1 MAQRDMDMKY
11 HSLDVAQ
18 IIETLKTDRD
28 RGLSESDSRE
38 RLDKV
43 GANELPSGKKKSLML
58 LFLNQFNSRLI
69 YVLFAAAGVSIAM
82 GKYNDAYGIL
92 IAVLLNAVFG
102 FWQERKAED
111 AIAKLQQMVVH
122 ETTVIRDGVA
132 NRIPSSILVPGD
144 IVMLEEGDRVP
155 ADARLISC
163 RDLRINEAALTGESN
178 SVPKKSGILS
188 ESVERPDMSN
198 MVWMGTTAVA
208 GTARIVIVATGIR
221 TAFGSIATSLQSIK
235 QEKAPLEIRVD
246 RLGQK
251 LGIISIV
258 LSAIV
263 FLFGWL
269 QGTELMEMFFFAV
282 ALVVSVIPEGLPA
295 VLAVVLAIGVRRMA
309 KRNAIIRH
317 VPSVETLGVADI
329 ICTDKTGTLTENKMT
344 VRELFADGR
353 SISVSGEGW
362 RPEGKFTHDGK
373 KVRPAEHHT
382 LNMMLKVATLCNKAA
397 LAREE
402 GRDSII
408 GDPTEGALVVLGAKA
423 GLDKHSLSGEYV
435 LIDEIPFSSSRMYRA
450 ILVENCTLE
459 GQCERHIF
467 IVGAYE
473 VLKDRSAS
481 ASLDDELR
489 GLASVGSDFDEANK
503 RMASDAMRVL
513 AVAHKTVNIQ
523 KNTLAD
529 ADIHDLVLLGLVGMI
544 DPPRKGVAE
553 SVAKARRAGVR
564 IIMATGDQ
572 LPTASAIAREVG
584 ITDGC
589 RDEECH
595 GIYTDSDVAKMSDE
609 EFMDALRNATI
620 FARVSPS
627 TKLRIV
633 GALQDMGHTV
643 AMTGDGVND
652 APALKRAAIGV
663 SMGITG
669 TDVSKEVSDM
679 VLADDNFTSILNAIE
694 EGRIIFRNVK
704 NTVAY
709 LVMTN
714 AGEVITVLASMVMGM
729 PLPLLPA
736 QILWMNLVT
745 DSFPV
750 VSLATEQRRG
760 HVLEEPPR
768 DRTAPIL
775 SRGVITLTLLTSSLM
790 CIGTLLLFWSALGGR
805 GIEYARS
812 VAFTTMAMFQ
822 LWNVFNMRSNQ
833 DSLFKIGI
841 LSNRWVALAVTA
853 SLSLQFAVLYLPF
866 LQNVFQTV
874 PLDWQHWAMITVIS
888 SSVLFVVEGY
898 KWLLRKHALSDRWR

>member
-1 MAQRDMDMKY
+1 LNIGTQTF
-11 HSLDVAQ
+11 
-18 IIETLKTDRD
+18 I
-28 RGLSESDSRE
+28 
-38 RLDKV
+38 
-43 GANELPSGKKKSLML
+43 
-58 LFLNQFNSRLI
+58 NQF
-69 YVLFAAAGVSIAM
+69 LFYLAAF
-82 GKYNDAYGIL
+82 L

-111 AIAKLQQMVVH
+111 AIAKLQQMVIL

-132 NRIPSSILVPGD
+132 NRIPSSGLVPGD

-155 ADARLISC
+155 ADARIISSK
-163 RDLRINEAALTGESN
+163 DLRINEAALTGESN
-178 SVPKKSGILS
+178 AVPKKPGVLM
-188 ESVERPDMSN
+188 ESVDRPDMAN

-208 GTARIVIVATGIR
+208 GTARVVIVSTGVR
-221 TAFGSIATSLQSIK
+221 TAFGGIATSLQSIK

-251 LGIISIV
+251 LGIISV
-258 LSAIV
+258 LLSVIV

-269 QGTELMEMFFFAV
+269 QGTDLVDMFFFAV

-344 VRELFADGR
+344 VRELYADGR

-362 RPEGKFTHDGK
+362 APEGKFTHDGK
-373 KVRPAEHHT
+373 KVRPAEHQT
-382 LNMMLKVATLCNKAA
+382 LNMLLKVATICNKAT
-397 LAREE
+397 LAKRE

-423 GLDKHSLSGEYV
+423 GLDKHSLSGEYK

-450 ILVENCTLE
+450 MLVESCDLA
-459 GQCERHIF
+459 GRCERHIF
-467 IVGAYE
+467 LVGAYE
-473 VLKDRSAS
+473 VIKDRSLS
-481 ASLDDELR
+481 ASKDGGLR
-489 GLASVGSDFDEANK
+489 GLAEAGAGFDKANE
-503 RMASDAMRVL
+503 RMAGDAMRVL
-513 AVAHKTVNIQ
+513 AVAHKTVNIR
-523 KNTLAD
+523 KNSLGD
-529 ADIHDLVLLGLVGMI
+529 DDVHDMILLGLIGMI

-553 SVAKARRAGVR
+553 SVAQARSAGVR
-564 IIMATGDQ
+564 IIMATGDH
-572 LPTASAIAREVG
+572 LATASAIAKEVG
-584 ITDGC
+584 II
-589 RDEECH
+589 DECQE
-595 GIYTDSDVAKMSDE
+595 GICQGVYTDSDVERMSDE
-609 EFMDALRNATI
+609 QFTAALQNAAI
-620 FARVSPS
+620 FARVSPE

-633 GALQDMGHTV
+633 DTLQAMGHTV

-663 SMGITG
+663 AMGITG

-714 AGEVITVLASMVMGM
+714 GGEVITILASMAMGM

-768 DRTAPIL
+768 DRKTPIL
-775 SRGVITLTLLTSSLM
+775 SRGVVALTLLTSGLM
-790 CIGTLLLFWSALGGR
+790 CVGTLLLFWLALDGR

-833 DSLFKIGI
+833 DSLFSIGM
-841 LSNRWVALAVTA
+841 LSNRWVMLAVTA
-853 SLSLQFAVLYLPF
+853 SLALQFAVLYLPF

-874 PLDWQHWAMITVIS
+874 PLDWQHWVMITLVS

-898 KWLLRKHALSDRWR
+898 KWLLRRHTLSSKWK